1 MFKSQQSLAL
11 SLSLSVHPPSWLA
24 VPLCTV
30 APAYTFSLSHSVFFY
45 LLFLDKVHFPC
56 IS

>member
-30 APAYTFSLSHSVFFY
+30 APAYTISLSRSVFFI
-45 LLFLDKVHFPC
+45 FAFPRQ
-56 IS
+56 SAFSLY